1 MASTFESQFANN
13 WARLK
18 CTGEADPPSREY
30 VGKELLFE
38 SNLLCARDMHSFIA
52 LLNRREFELCF
63 YQQATLRRFLEQ
75 HAAES
80 QQDKW
85 NFWSIDSSVSIG
97 VVNLVVKFW
106 TGRVSDHDVEV
117 YLNRYCS
124 ILQKPYKPLDQF
136 GIWYG
141 IRKYK
146 VELKRDANNHLMSLP
161 TSMSLGPYNGRLQ
174 YPGQE
179 VRCFICNSTD
189 HRVKECREVKCWKCA
204 NLGHKANACKN
215 DAECSL
221 CGQRGH
227 SFFHCPRSFS
237 NVARA
242 RRKSQAEEQQRQ
254 VLALLRT
261 TRPEP
266 AQGEVSV
273 PLTAVQ
279 RTEPEES
286 APGGE
291 EMRGG
296 VEPAQN
302 GRELGDDE
310 ARELQTMAGVGPQP
324 QRVPSRSG
332 RGRARR
338 GFFAAAALMGDAA
351 SSTGTP
357 AQVESQPS
365 PCGPE
370 VTAGEETEEAVRQ
383 LEKAVDEILP
393 PWSDSSGV
401 EDCAGIGE
409 QRREERGE
417 ESEESYDSASE
428 EPSIRSPSLMEHR
441 IFGSDSDSS
450 EEEGPSLLSTES
462 TGPSQVSVSQ
472 KRQTS
477 PLVSEEKKQ
486 KK

>member
-1 MASTFESQFANN
+1 MASTFESKFANN

-18 CTGEADPPSREY
+18 YT
-30 VGKELLFE
+30 
-38 SNLLCARDMHSFIA
+38 
-52 LLNRREFELCF
+52 
-63 YQQATLRRFLEQ
+63 
-75 HAAES
+75 
-80 QQDKW
+80 
-85 NFWSIDSSVSIG
+85 
-97 VVNLVVKFW
+97 
-106 TGRVSDHDVEV
+106 DHDVEV

-146 VELKRDANNHLMSLP
+146 VEHKRDANNHLMSLP
-161 TSMSLGPYNGRLQ
+161 TSVTLGPYNGRL
-174 YPGQE
+174 
-179 VRCFICNSTD
+179 
-189 HRVKECREVKCWKCA
+189 H
-204 NLGHKANACKN
+204 
-215 DAECSL
+215 
-221 CGQRGH
+221 
-227 SFFHCPRSFS
+227 FS

-266 AQGEVSV
+266 AQGEASV

-296 VEPAQN
+296 VEPAQS
-302 GRELGDDE
+302 GGELGDDE
-310 ARELQTMAGVGPQP
+310 ARELQMMAGVGPQP
-324 QRVPSRSG
+324 QRVPNRSG
-332 RGRARR
+332 RGRAQR
-338 GFFAAAALMGDAA
+338 GSFAAAALARDAA
-351 SSTGTP
+351 STTGAP

-409 QRREERGE
+409 QRGE
-417 ESEESYDSASE
+417 ESEEAYDSASE
-428 EPSIRSPSLMEHR
+428 EPSIRSPTLMEHQ
-441 IFGSDSDSS
+441 IFGSNSDSS
-450 EEEGPSLLSTES
+450 EEEGPPFFQRSRQD
-462 TGPSQVSVSQ
+462 PHRSVFP
-472 KRQTS
+472 RRGRRR
-477 PLVSEEKKQ
+477 LW
-486 KK
+486 